1 MRIILEAILLAILL
15 PLSVIFNFLGPVITN
30 PYILYGGSILL
41 FISTGL
47 ICRYE
52 CKMGD
57 IKMKDNEISVED
69 VDFQISKFV
78 F

>member
-1 MRIILEAILLAILL
+1 MIFIEAILLAILL
-15 PLSVIFNFLGPVITN
+15 PISVIFNFLGLVISNT
-30 PYILYGGSILL
+30 YILYGGTILL
-41 FISTGL
+41 FIWTIL

-57 IKMKDNEISVED
+57 IKMKDSEISVED

>member
-15 PLSVIFNFLGPVITN
+15 PLSVILNFLGPVITN

-41 FISTGL
+41 FIWTGL
-47 ICRYE
+47 ICHYE

-69 VDFQISKFV
+69 VEFQISKFV

>member
-1 MRIILEAILLAILL
+1 MIILEAILLAVLL
-15 PLSVIFNFLGPVITN
+15 PLSMILNFLEPVITN
-30 PYILYGGSILL
+30 TYVLYGGTILL
-41 FISTGL
+41 FIWT
-47 ICRYE
+47 IFTCRYE

-57 IKMKDNEISVED
+57 IKMKDSEISVED

>member
-1 MRIILEAILLAILL
+1 MRIILEVIILAILL
-15 PLSVIFNFLGPVITN
+15 PLSVIFNFLEPVITN
-30 PYILYGGSILL
+30 PYILYGSTVLL
-41 FISTGL
+41 FIWTCL

-69 VDFQISKFV
+69 VKFQIAEFV